1 MNKIKQSILV
11 SIIIGAG
18 LSFSA
23 CGGGSSSGGSDEPS
37 ALSGT
42 FIDAPIDGLTYK
54 TQTLEGNTSD
64 HGKFLFAEGESIGFK
79 LGAVDLGSHIANKT
93 LTPVELASD
102 TPESNAVLNRVRY
115 LMSLDEDDNMSN
127 DISISSDIVNA
138 AQNWSTPDF
147 TLDDADFETKV
158 SVDLATV
165 SRTLKSMQEAKAHF
179 DTTVKS
185 VYIGTY
191 EGTWEATETNPL
203 NGEEIT
209 ARGNMNMIIKS
220 DGSITSEGTSIYS
233 ISTGVGSVN
242 FNTLQISVDTVT
254 KITFIE
260 LPDINASYNGK
271 YLNPNHIIGD
281 LLSADGIEVGSYTV
295 EKI

>member
-23 CGGGSSSGGSDEPS
+23 CGGGSGSGGSDEP
-37 ALSGT
+37 LVFTGT
-42 FIDAPIDGLTYK
+42 FIDAPVNGLSYK

-64 HGKFLFAEGESIGFK
+64 GGKFSFIEGESIGFK
-79 LGAVDLGSHIANKT
+79 LGAVDLGGHKANKV
-93 LTPVELASD
+93 LTPVELSYAK
-102 TPESNAVLNRVRY
+102 PESNAVLNRVRY
-115 LMSLDEDDNMSN
+115 LMSLDDNDDMS
-127 DISISSDIVNA
+127 DGITISSDIA
-138 AQNWSTPDF
+138 KTAQNWSTPDF
-147 TLDDADFETKV
+147 TLNEADFETRV

-165 SRTLKSMQEAKAHF
+165 SRTLKSTQEAKEHF

-185 VYIGTY
+185 IYSGTY
-191 EGTWEATETNPL
+191 MGTWEATETNPID
-203 NGEEIT
+203 GKEIT
-209 ARGNMNMIIKS
+209 ALGDMNMTIKS

-233 ISTGVGSVN
+233 ISTGVGSVD

-260 LPDINASYNGK
+260 LPDINASYNGR

-281 LLSADGIEVGSYTV
+281 MLNTDGVKVGFYTV
-295 EKI
+295 EKL